1 MAIATVSDFI
11 DVIVE
16 PRYDTATILAAGTT
30 GPISFFTSPLG
41 AAGGN
46 FTAAASNKVLADTNM
61 VANGTLPAGFNF
73 VILGFR
79 LQPAFQMVGTDAT
92 LWSYGAWYTFT
103 ITDKP
108 YLRVPADTI
117 PAGCGPWGGG
127 GITGTGAVPVVGM
140 ISAFAHGVPQLSNAY
155 TIGRKP
161 LPLAQTQNFNA
172 TLTWAVAQAVTT
184 GTTIGA
190 SHQPAPG
197 LPIRNYLDGYLKRIM
212 Q

>member
-1 MAIATVSDFI
+1 MIQTVSDFI

-16 PRYDTATILAAGTT
+16 PRYDTVTIPAAGTA
-30 GPISFFTSPLG
+30 GPLQFFTSPLG

-73 VILGFR
+73 VVLGFR
-79 LQPAFQMVGTDAT
+79 LQPAFQMTVTDAT
-92 LWSYGAWYTFT
+92 NWSYGAWYTFT

-117 PAGCGPWGGG
+117 PAGAGPFAGG
-127 GITGTGAVPVVGM
+127 GITGTGAVPTVGM
-140 ISAFAHGVPQLSNAY
+140 IAAASHGWPALANAF

-190 SHQPAPG
+190 THQPAAG
-197 LPIRNYLDGYLKRIM
+197 LPIRNFLDGYLKRIM